1 MESKKRQFSEISP
14 QDIMMRFKSKRDFYA
29 YLTQQ
34 VSTQDNLKNLLCI
47 VTILRSTRTSC
58 QQIILET
65 IIHGGKAGIQNEP
78 GEFHQ
83 CSCVR

>member
-34 VSTQDNLKNLLCI
+34 VSTLDHLKNLLCI

-58 QQIILET
+58 QQAISQAT
-65 IIHGGKAGIQNEP
+65 FHGGKVGFQNELSQ
-78 GEFHQ
+78 FHQ
-83 CSCVR
+83 RSCI